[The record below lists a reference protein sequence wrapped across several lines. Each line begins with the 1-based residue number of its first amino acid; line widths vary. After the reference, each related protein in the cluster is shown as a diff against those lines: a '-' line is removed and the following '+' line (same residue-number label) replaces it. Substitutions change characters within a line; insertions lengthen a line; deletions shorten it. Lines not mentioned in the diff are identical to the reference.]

1 MAIDRLFAERAVFL
15 FLQSAKEGTLSPRHV
30 NAVVRNDKCDVT
42 EIEPLINHE
51 DEWVRRCAIKVIGK
65 KGDVKCLIE
74 RTLIEKDKTVLLE
87 LLEQVIKERDSL
99 ESLVG
104 LLDSSDEAIRNDTI
118 EMFKRANRAD
128 CLFPLVFS
136 KDDELVTRIKGY
148 IEAHDNGS

>member
-1 MAIDRLFAERAVFL
+1 MAIDRLFAKRAVSI
-15 FLQSAKEGTLSPRHV
+15 FLQSAGDGTLSPRHV
-30 NAVVRNDKCDVT
+30 TAVIRNEKCDVT
-42 EIEPLINHE
+42 EIEPLIDHE
-51 DEWVRRCAIKVIGK
+51 DEWIRRCAIKVVGK
-65 KGDVKCLIE
+65 RGDVRLLIE

-87 LLEQVIKERDSL
+87 LLEQVITERDSL

-148 IEAHDNGS
+148 IEAHDHES